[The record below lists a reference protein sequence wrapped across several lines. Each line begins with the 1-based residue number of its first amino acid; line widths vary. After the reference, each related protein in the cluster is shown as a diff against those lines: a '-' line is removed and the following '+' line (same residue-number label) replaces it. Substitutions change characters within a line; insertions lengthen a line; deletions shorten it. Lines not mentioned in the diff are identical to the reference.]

1 MLSLTRA
8 IHMSQFFE
16 STGYNKADLQ
26 FHEQDERLLRELRG
40 KLDARRSEIEQAH
53 SKSAHWMKCPKCGGQ
68 LKEMQL
74 TEVKDKVVLIDQ
86 CQSCGGVYFD
96 AGELAMLIG
105 HDPRAHG
112 MVERLF
118 SWLPRYQEAADLL
131 WPKRKK

>member
-1 MLSLTRA
+1 
-8 IHMSQFFE
+8 MSQFFE

-26 FHEQDERLLRELRG
+26 FHEQDERLLKELRG
-40 KLDARRSEIEQAH
+40 KIDARRVELEQAH

-68 LKEMQL
+68 LKE
-74 TEVKDKVVLIDQ
+74 VKVKNVNIDQ

-96 AGELAMLIG
+96 AGELALLIG
-105 HDPRAHG
+105 HDPAAHG
-112 MVERLF
+112 TIERLF